1 MQEVV
6 VIVKPINS
14 QQSRT
19 VALSLPPYPL
29 LLFDIWNKSLLLN
42 PWYMNPEA
50 QILNHEFG
58 RNKLCHF
65 SLAIFLL
72 PTTISSA
79 AREKY

>member
-1 MQEVV
+1 
-6 VIVKPINS
+6 
-14 QQSRT
+14 
-19 VALSLPPYPL
+19 
-29 LLFDIWNKSLLLN
+29 LLLN
-42 PWYMNPEA
+42 PWSMNPDT
-50 QILNHEFG
+50 QIWDHEFG